1 MRTGDQW
8 PAGGFS
14 LASIA
19 RRRRGTG
26 QGGRPALSYRERT
39 WSYDDLAD
47 RVDRA
52 REGLLRLG
60 VGSGSRVCVLMNN
73 SPEWL
78 GLFFGL
84 MSVGAV
90 CVPVNYYYRA
100 PELDSVLADSG
111 AEWIA
116 TEDVFEDLLRACP
129 RARDLGRLD
138 VAGLLGDGP
147 SGSLDPG
154 GGVAAVGFPA
164 DAPDPDPDDV
174 ALLQYSSGTTGRM
187 KAAVHTQTT
196 ILWNSVHQIAEL
208 GIDPESVTLLVP
220 ALCWSAGLHDLTL
233 ATLWAGGHV
242 VVHPSRHLD
251 PQDLLRTLEQRRV
264 THVFLVPSI
273 LRRFAEIPDP
283 DRYDLSAL
291 QLVLTGGEPVLPE
304 LTEDL
309 VRRFPGI
316 PLAPSYGLSEFP
328 STMTH
333 LTPRQLRGKPG
344 SVGRPS
350 LIAEV
355 RIVDDA
361 DNEVPVGTVGELL
374 CRSPATMKGYHG
386 DPEESA
392 RALSGGWL
400 RTGDL
405 ARVDVDGFYYVVGRK
420 KDMLISGG
428 LNVYPAEVE
437 RVLAEHPAILEI
449 VVDGIPDD
457 RWGTVPRAFV
467 VLDPDCHASVAELV
481 EFARSRLASYK
492 VPREFVFRTDR
503 FPRSAGG
510 KVLRNRVR

>member
-1 MRTGDQW
+1 MRTDDRW
-8 PAGGFS
+8 PNAGFS

-19 RRRRGTG
+19 RRRRGTW
-26 QGGRPALSYRERT
+26 QGGRPALSYQERT
-39 WSYDDLAD
+39 WSYNDLAE

-60 VGSGSRVCVLMNN
+60 VGRGSRVCVLMHN

-100 PELDSVLADSG
+100 PELDAVLADSG
-111 AEWIA
+111 ADWIA
-116 TEDVFEDLLRACP
+116 TEDAFEDLLEACP
-129 RARDLGRLD
+129 RAADLGRLD
-138 VAGLLGDGP
+138 VRVLLGDAP
-147 SGSLDPG
+147 SAPVNSGDGVPVGS
-154 GGVAAVGFPA
+154 PA
-164 DAPDPDPDDV
+164 DAPDPDPDDM

-208 GIDPESVTLLVP
+208 GIDRNTVTLLVP

-251 PQDLLRTLEQRRV
+251 AEELLGTLERRRV

-273 LRRFAEIPDP
+273 LRRFAEVSHT
-283 DRYDLSAL
+283 DRCDLSAL
-291 QLVLTGGEPVLPE
+291 RLVLTGGEPVLPE
-304 LTEDL
+304 LVESL
-309 VRRFPGI
+309 VRQFPGI
-316 PLAPSYGLSEFP
+316 PLVPSYGLSEFP

-333 LTPRQLRGKPG
+333 LDPRDLRSRPG
-344 SVGRPS
+344 SVGQAS
-350 LIAEV
+350 LIAEI
-355 RIVDDA
+355 RIVDEEDH
-361 DNEVPVGTVGELL
+361 EVPVGAVGELL
-374 CRSPATMKGYHG
+374 CRSPATMRGYHG

-392 RALSGGWL
+392 RALAGGWL
-400 RTGDL
+400 HTGDL
-405 ARVDVDGFYYVVGRK
+405 ARVDADGFYQVVGRK

-437 RVLAEHPAILEI
+437 RVLAEHPAVREI
-449 VVDGIPDD
+449 VVDGISDE

-467 VLDPDCHASVAELV
+467 VLDPEHHTSVAELV
-481 EFARSRLASYK
+481 EFARARLASYK

-510 KVLRNRVR
+510 KVLRNSVR